1 MCHTTNMNNI
11 QVFEDR
17 AALAQAAAKQTAE
30 ILGTAIEQKG
40 RAVWVLAGGSTP
52 LAAYKIIA
60 GEYYD
65 KLDWNKVTLVIGDE
79 RIGALSGPDNNWHVI
94 EQILTNLPA
103 VKLRPQSDQSAEAAA
118 EDYDN
123 QIQMLPT
130 IFNGLPCF
138 DLIWLGV
145 GSDGHTLSL
154 FPGHTSLLPASD
166 LVIPVHDSPKPP
178 VDRISLSLRALT
190 GVRSAMIMAS
200 GADKQSAVK
209 AAQHT
214 SPLPIALAAS
224 IISTHGGKVTWL
236 VDHDAAPTD

>member
-1 MCHTTNMNNI
+1 MSTMQIFDDTA
-11 QVFEDR
+11 Q
-17 AALAQAAAKQTAE
+17 LAEAAASQTID
-30 ILGTAIEQKG
+30 ILRTTIEQKG

-65 KLDWNKVTLVIGDE
+65 KLDWTKVTIIIGDE
-79 RIGALSGPDNNWHVI
+79 RIGPLAGPDNNWHAI
-94 EQILTNLPA
+94 EQILANLPT

-118 EDYDN
+118 QDYN
-123 QIQMLPT
+123 QQLETVPT
-130 IFNGLPCF
+130 IFNGLPCL
-138 DLIWLGV
+138 DLVWLGV
-145 GSDGHTLSL
+145 GNDGHTLSL
-154 FPGHTSLLPASD
+154 FPGHTSLLPAKD

-178 VDRISLSLRALT
+178 ADRISLSLRALT
-190 GVRSAMIMAS
+190 GAQSAMIIAS

-236 VDHDAAPTD
+236 VDHEAAPTD